1 VATIAAPDAPNP
13 ALAAQAAIL
22 ARPLDDPRRMANAI
36 RALAIDGVEQA

>member
-22 ARPLDDPRRMANAI
+22 ARFPDEPPRIAKGPRLP
-36 RALAIDGVEQA
+36 RAMMRC

>member
-22 ARPLDDPRRMANAI
+22 AVFHCTFMDK
-36 RALAIDGVEQA
+36 